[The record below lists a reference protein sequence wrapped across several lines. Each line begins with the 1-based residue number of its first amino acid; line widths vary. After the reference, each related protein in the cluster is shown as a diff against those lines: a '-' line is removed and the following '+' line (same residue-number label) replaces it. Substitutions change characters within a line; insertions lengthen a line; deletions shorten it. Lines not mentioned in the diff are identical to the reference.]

1 MASGSGSAPA
11 RSGRRRGGG
20 VWLWALVSLAA
31 GGGAIALD
39 VFAIIQT
46 SALLGTQGYP
56 GNFPSSPLGVRTIM
70 VMVLAIAGL
79 VVCALMALT
88 GLFAL
93 FGVRWAAIAFAL
105 VTFAGFLIVAGEVLL
120 GIPRDYT
127 DPVSQYGVNYN
138 GQPLDGL
145 PLWGA
150 VIVMFLFL
158 ASLVLTRSAYR
169 YALARSASS
178 S

>member
-1 MASGSGSAPA
+1 M
-11 RSGRRRGGG
+11 RRGGA
-20 VWLWALVSLAA
+20 VWLWVLVSLAA
-31 GGGAIALD
+31 GAGAIALD
-39 VFAIIQT
+39 VFAIVQT

-56 GNFPSSPLGVRTIM
+56 GNFPSSPLGMRTIT

-93 FGVRWAAIAFAL
+93 FGVRWAGLAYAA
-105 VTFAGFLIVAGEVLL
+105 VTFIGFIIVAAEVLL
-120 GIPRDYT
+120 GIPREYT
-127 DPVSQYGVNYN
+127 DPVSQYGVNHN

-145 PLWGA
+145 PMWGG

-158 ASLVLTRSAYR
+158 ASLILTRSAYR
-169 YALARSASS
+169 YALARSSS